1 MCYYLN
7 VQFQGQ
13 RVKYMMEINI
23 FVFLIINCKSKLSYL
38 VRLCSVN
45 PTLSYRVLNSNILV
59 LLFVWGFKKLTFADL
74 GGLLCSQLFHNIWH
88 YRYRYPSIRR
98 TDYRCRRRLRIAL
111 VNMYI
116 WCKAG
121 ILLSTREFEI
131 SQPTTPSR
139 LCQLIID
146 ITPCENVWRLF

>member
-59 LLFVWGFKKLTFADL
+59 LLFV
-74 GGLLCSQLFHNIWH
+74 
-88 YRYRYPSIRR
+88 
-98 TDYRCRRRLRIAL
+98 
-111 VNMYI
+111 
-116 WCKAG
+116 
-121 ILLSTREFEI
+121 
-131 SQPTTPSR
+131 
-139 LCQLIID
+139 
-146 ITPCENVWRLF
+146 